1 MKLEDYE
8 LDKFLGKGAFGEVY
22 LTTKKGDPKKYAT
35 KKIDREELE
44 KEENAMKYLR
54 GEILVLKYLDHP
66 NIYKFKDI
74 KKN

>member
-35 KKIDREELE
+35 KK
-44 KEENAMKYLR
+44 
-54 GEILVLKYLDHP
+54 
-66 NIYKFKDI
+66 
-74 KKN
+74 